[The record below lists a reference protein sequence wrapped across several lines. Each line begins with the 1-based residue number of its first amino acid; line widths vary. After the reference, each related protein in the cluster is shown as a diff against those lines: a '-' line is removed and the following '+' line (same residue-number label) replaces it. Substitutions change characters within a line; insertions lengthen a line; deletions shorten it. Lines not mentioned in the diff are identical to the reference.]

1 MSAAIHKQ
9 LYGTTTNGL
18 PIDEYTLTNA
28 HGMVVKIIT
37 YGGIITAAHVPD
49 RDGNFAN
56 VILGFNNLADYETKS
71 PYFSAITGRY
81 ANRIA
86 NARFTLGGVEYKVPV
101 NDGINSLHGG
111 LKGFDKQ
118 VWTAREIPSDEI
130 GLELSYLS
138 KDGEEGYPGNL
149 DVKVTYTLTNNNE
162 LRIDYRATTDK
173 ATVVNLTNH
182 AYFNLK
188 GEGTGS
194 IYDHIVTL
202 NADRYTPVDENLIPT
217 GELAPVNGTPFD
229 FRQPKAILTNLR
241 SGHPQI
247 VRGRG
252 YDHNFVLNFTDRTQ
266 PGLAAHV
273 SEPVSGRTLEVL
285 TTEPGIQLYTGNFI
299 DATLVGSSGAVY
311 RQGDGFCLETQHFP
325 DSPNQPSFPSTTLQP
340 GAVYQTTTIFKFGIS

>member
-9 LYGTTTNGL
+9 PYGTTANGL
-18 PIDEYTLTNA
+18 PVDEYTLTNA

-37 YGGIITAAHVPD
+37 YGGIITAVHVPD
-49 RDGNFAN
+49 RDGSFAN
-56 VILGFNNLADYETKS
+56 VILGFNNLADYESKS

-118 VWTAREIPSDEI
+118 VWTAREISGDEI

-149 DVKVTYTLTNNNE
+149 NVKVIYTLTNNNE

-173 ATVVNLTNH
+173 TTVANLTNH

-217 GELAPVNGTPFD
+217 GELAPVDGTPFD
-229 FRQPKAILTNLR
+229 FRQPKAILNDIR

-266 PGLAAHV
+266 PGLAAYV
-273 SEPVSGRTLEVL
+273 AEPVSGRTLEVL